1 MAIAQRIFPF
11 RQISVSL
18 LSLCVLWSTFLQPHK
33 THTQHTHTINCSSTV
48 NNTVRSPLRLYHIY
62 IYAPLLWAC
71 GGGGRLTSVVCQRQV
86 FFWFSIRFRFCLCAV
101 FMFACVMGILY
112 IFFFTFRRC
121 KIGPALCCV
130 YAARSLF
137 FLTRFHSFHEW
148 IYCYSLLCVF
158 VR

>member
-112 IFFFTFRRC
+112 IFFLLFVGAKSGLLSAVCMR
-121 KIGPALCCV
+121 LV
-130 YAARSLF
+130 LSF
-137 FLTRFHSFHEW
+137 FLLVSIHSMNEF
-148 IYCYSLLCVF
+148 IVILFCVCL
-158 VR
+158 